1 MGKNVAVS
9 RRAISRRLVK
19 KREASF
25 LTASIFA
32 RGASYIPH
40 CVRSY
45 IAVKKAVLF
54 YTAVKRDKKVLCVRY
69 LFSHVGA
76 DPFRIAKW
84 FGPQQLLSTLNRFT
98 ISGTRYRWLL
108 RRRSWSFSAVKGNS
122 PGITYAIWREH
133 FLSVR
138 AEEAR

>member
-54 YTAVKRDKKVLCVRY
+54 YTAVKRDKKEKTGSSYFCV
-69 LFSHVGA
+69 
-76 DPFRIAKW
+76 
-84 FGPQQLLSTLNRFT
+84 FG
-98 ISGTRYRWLL
+98 
-108 RRRSWSFSAVKGNS
+108 K
-122 PGITYAIWREH
+122 
-133 FLSVR
+133 
-138 AEEAR
+138 ARKNIYKNPYGPILTFC